1 MIACPFYIPAY
12 EYSNPFSPK
21 VRKCIMCYDTRI
33 KKGGIPA
40 CAEACPMEAITFGKR
55 ADLLKLAHER
65 IAKHPDKYV
74 NHIY

>member
-1 MIACPFYIPAY
+1 
-12 EYSNPFSPK
+12 
-21 VRKCIMCYDTRI
+21 MCYDTRI